1 MNFVRRALAALG
13 AVVALGGGLVA
24 ISSSPASAY
33 DATPCLAP
41 YWHSGVA
48 RYVQTCPDWGMSG
61 TNDIPVYN
69 LDASPPAIVG
79 WIDAAG
85 NDWYVCQKQ
94 VTQYDPYAYAG
105 YYNDWFAYTLA
116 DNGKWGW
123 APEVFF
129 QGGDNMEPDRK
140 LAMCS

>member
-61 TNDIPVYN
+61 TNDIPVYD

-140 LAMCS
+140 LALC